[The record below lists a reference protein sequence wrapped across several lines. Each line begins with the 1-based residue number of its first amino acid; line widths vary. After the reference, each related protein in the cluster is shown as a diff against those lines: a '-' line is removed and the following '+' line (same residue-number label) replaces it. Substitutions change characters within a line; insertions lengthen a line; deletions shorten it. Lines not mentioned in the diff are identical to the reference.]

1 MKIFNN
7 KLANITTFV
16 FWDKVD
22 YFDFSH
28 VIKKETIYMFFVP
41 VYVMKLIISISII
54 FLRKWL
60 LYTCCF
66 FFVFQALC
74 VIIHIEVSKVS

>member
-28 VIKKETIYMFFVP
+28 VIKKETIYMFCASLCDEADYFNLNHIFKKVAFI
-41 VYVMKLIISISII
+41 YVL
-54 FLRKWL
+54 
-60 LYTCCF
+60 F
-66 FFVFQALC
+66 FFCISGSVC
-74 VIIHIEVSKVS
+74 DYSYRS